1 MKHLIIVE
9 SPSKAK
15 TIQKYLGSDAVV
27 LASKGHVCDLPQRT
41 LGIDIE
47 HGFKPQYVITPD
59 KEETIRR
66 LSQAVDK
73 YEKVYLATDPD
84 REGEAI
90 SWHLKNTLGIKGDKV
105 RIEFNEISPRAVR
118 AAMENPREID
128 MNLVDSQ
135 QARRVLDRLVG
146 YKISPILARKIKAGK
161 KSGLSAGRVQS
172 AALKMIV
179 DRENEI
185 RDFKPEEYWNIFAML
200 LKEGAPKKEE
210 NLFKAAFNDLN
221 GEKTEVKEGAL
232 ASCIADMM
240 RRSRYFVDEVKK
252 MSIRDHNLTLRA
264 EVSSSDIQTI
274 AVEVGLVYSLD
285 PQQVGRVFQTYGQ
298 DIERTL
304 LRPTLSEKV
313 NAVIAEYPIEA
324 FVEKRAEISDRI
336 NTTFAEQVAGSGIQV
351 KSLLITSHDFSD
363 EFNKA
368 IEDKKIAEQGA
379 LTAKFTLERM
389 KLEAEAQK
397 VKQASL
403 SEMVLQEMA
412 INKWDGKLP
421 QYFSGDQLPF
431 ITLK

>member
-1 MKHLIIVE
+1 MKAISKYAAVIVVAVAVLALAAGGFYSIDTGE
-9 SPSKAK
+9 R
-15 TIQKYLGSDAVV
+15 GVV
-27 LASKGHVCDLPQRT
+27 LRFGKLTGVAGEGLHV
-41 LGIDIE
+41 
-47 HGFKPQYVITPD
+47 
-59 KEETIRR
+59 
-66 LSQAVDK
+66 
-73 YEKVYLATDPD
+73 
-84 REGEAI
+84 
-90 SWHLKNTLGIKGDKV
+90 
-105 RIEFNEISPRAVR
+105 
-118 AAMENPREID
+118 
-128 MNLVDSQ
+128 
-135 QARRVLDRLVG
+135 
-146 YKISPILARKIKAGK
+146 KIP
-161 KSGLSAGRVQS
+161 
-172 AALKMIV
+172 
-179 DRENEI
+179 
-185 RDFKPEEYWNIFAML
+185 
-200 LKEGAPKKEE
+200 
-210 NLFKAAFNDLN
+210 
-221 GEKTEVKEGAL
+221 
-232 ASCIADMM
+232 
-240 RRSRYFVDEVKK
+240 FVDEVKK

-336 NTTFAEQVAGSGIQV
+336 NTTFADQVAGSGILV

-421 QYFSGDQLPF
+421 QYYSGDQLPF